1 MILGQLV
8 DNLLSWLFVLVGYT
22 TPLGIIFGLI
32 GLTGF
37 VEITRF
43 EKGRSLYYQL
53 NPVTKIVLGLCV
65 TTISAISIW
74 WIGGLLTAILALSFL
89 TLNNGLRKFVFA
101 LLLTTSTVV
110 ATVQGFA
117 PYTTTLTLQEA
128 MHVKALHTV
137 WVWPGYF
144 SYMGFQHTL
153 TLESIIYS
161 LQISMRF
168 TSIALA
174 SLILVL
180 TTTPS
185 GVIRALSK
193 FGLPIPVTFSLVV
206 AMRSV
211 PRIFEAIDTSM
222 KAQFV
227 RGLGSRAHPL
237 IRPIYYV
244 EALISSIVPVLVFL
258 LRGAKNTAI
267 SADTRAF
274 RAYPKRTYAKPLHYT
289 RADRITLILLVSA
302 LIITVYAATHGYG
315 RGIPYVG

>member
-1 MILGQLV
+1 MILGQLA
-8 DNLLSWLFVLVGYT
+8 DSLLSWLFVLVGFT
-22 TPLGIIFGLI
+22 GPLVIVFGLI

-43 EKGRSLYYQL
+43 ESGTSFYYRL
-53 NPVTKIVLGLCV
+53 NPVTKIVLGLVV
-65 TTISAISIW
+65 TTISALSIW
-74 WIGGLLTAILALSFL
+74 WIGALLTVLLALSFL
-89 TLNNGLRKFVFA
+89 TLNNGRRKFVFA

-110 ATVQGFA
+110 ATIQGFA
-117 PYTTTLTLQEA
+117 PYTAALTLEEA
-128 MHVKALHTV
+128 MKVKVFHTL

-153 TLESIIYS
+153 TLESVIYS

-168 TSIALA
+168 TSVTLA

-185 GVIRALSK
+185 GIIRALSK
-193 FGLPIPVTFSLVV
+193 LGVPAAVTFSLVV

-211 PRIFEAIDTSM
+211 PRIFEAIDASI
-222 KAQFV
+222 KAQLV
-227 RGLGSRAHPL
+227 RGLGSRAHPS
-237 IRPIYYV
+237 IRPIYYL

-274 RAYPKRTYAKPLHYT
+274 RAYPKRTYAKPLTYSK
-289 RADRITLILLVSA
+289 ADRVTLLLVATA
-302 LIITVYAATHGYG
+302 LVVDVYAAMHGYG

>member
-1 MILGQLV
+1 
-8 DNLLSWLFVLVGYT
+8 LVGYS

-43 EKGRSLYYQL
+43 EKGTSFYYRL

-117 PYTTTLTLQEA
+117 PYTTALTLYEA
-128 MHVKALHTV
+128 MHVKILHSV
-137 WVWPGYF
+137 WVWPQYF
-144 SYMGFQHTL
+144 SYMGFQH

-180 TTTPS
+180 TTAPS

-193 FGLPIPVTFSLVV
+193 LGLPIPVTFSLVV

-211 PRIFEAIDTSM
+211 PRIFEAIDRSM

-289 RADRITLILLVSA
+289 RLDRITLILLVSA